1 MKLSSS
7 NNKKKYNENR
17 VKKACRSYGPP
28 LSKQM
33 ISITAV
39 LEREEKKKGEE
50 RLFKEIVAEN
60 FSNLKRKMDTQIQ
73 EAPKTPNG
81 LTYRPTLWHTVIKL
95 LRVKDKEKLLK
106 AEREKRLII
115 YKGTPPTP
123 IRLRADFL
131 AETLNV

>member
-1 MKLSSS
+1 M
-7 NNKKKYNENR
+7 
-17 VKKACRSYGPP
+17 KKACRSYGPP

-39 LEREEKKKGEE
+39 LEREKKKKGEE

-81 LTYRPTLWHTVIKL
+81 LTYRPTL
-95 LRVKDKEKLLK
+95 
-106 AEREKRLII
+106 
-115 YKGTPPTP
+115 
-123 IRLRADFL
+123 
-131 AETLNV
+131 